1 MLRLLHIE
9 WLKIRTYKTFWL
21 LFLGFVISYPATYYL
36 MAQKITEATRNDPK
50 AKFLKGMISDPFT
63 FPGAWLSSAYFGGL
77 FFLLLGMLFILL
89 ITNEVQYR
97 THRQNIIDGWSRM
110 EYLLAKLQV
119 MMVFILVATL
129 LVFGSGMVVGK
140 TYSPDTADFKI
151 QLYYVGYFAL
161 MATVYMMVAFLMA
174 ITVKRTGLAI
184 ILYFA
189 LVAIVDNFAWLI
201 LTMKDSQ
208 AGYYLP
214 LECTDS
220 LIPNPFKPKLLE
232 KRKIPD
238 SHLIYT
244 AFGYISLFAAIIVF
258 TFRKTDLKN

>member
-1 MLRLLHIE
+1 MLRLLKIE
-9 WLKIRTYKTFWL
+9 WLKVRTYKTFWL

-36 MAQKITEATRNDPK
+36 MAQKLTETTKNDAK
-50 AKFLKGMISDPFT
+50 AKFLKGMIVDPFT
-63 FPGAWLSSAYFGGL
+63 FPGTWLSSAYFGGL
-77 FFLLLGMLFILL
+77 FFLILGMLFILL
-89 ITNEVQYR
+89 VTNEVQYR

-119 MMVFILVATL
+119 MVVFIIVATI
-129 LVFGSGMVVGK
+129 LVFASGMVVGK
-140 TYSPDTADFKI
+140 TYSPATSDFTVE
-151 QLYYVGYFAL
+151 LYYVGYFAL

-174 ITVKRTGLAI
+174 ITIKRTGLAI

-220 LIPNPFKPKLLE
+220 LVPNPFKPKLLE
-232 KRKIPD
+232 RRKVSD
-238 SHLIYT
+238 SNLVYT
-244 AFGYISLFAAIIVF
+244 AIIYITVFGAFITLY
-258 TFRKTDLKN
+258 FRKTDLKN

>member
-9 WLKIRTYKTFWL
+9 WLKVRTYKTFWL
-21 LFLGFVISYPATYYL
+21 LFLGFIISYPATFYL
-36 MAQKITEATRNDPK
+36 MAQKITEATKNDPK
-50 AKFLKGMISDPFT
+50 AKFLKGMITDPFT
-63 FPGAWLSSAYFGGL
+63 FPGVWLSSAYFGGL

-89 ITNEVQYR
+89 VTNEVQYR
-97 THRQNIIDGWSRM
+97 THRQNIIDGWSRTD
-110 EYLLAKLQV
+110 YLLAKLQV
-119 MMVFILVATL
+119 MVVFVLIASV
-129 LVFGSGMVVGK
+129 LVFVAGYVVGK
-140 TYSPDTADFKI
+140 TYSPATADYKNQI
-151 QLYYVGYFAL
+151 YYVAYFVL

-201 LTMKDSQ
+201 LTMKNSQ

-220 LIPNPFKPKLLE
+220 LVPNPFKPKLLE
-232 KRKIPD
+232 QRKVAD
-238 SHLIYT
+238 SSLIYT
-244 AFGYISLFAAIIVF
+244 ALGYIVIFSGIITIYFKRV
-258 TFRKTDLKN
+258 DLKN

>member
-9 WLKIRTYKTFWL
+9 WLKVRTYKTFWL
-21 LFLGFVISYPATYYL
+21 LFLGFIISYPATFYL
-36 MAQKITEATRNDPK
+36 MAQKITEATKNDPK
-50 AKFLKGMISDPFT
+50 AKFLKGMITDPFT
-63 FPGAWLSSAYFGGL
+63 FPGVWLSSAYFGGL

-89 ITNEVQYR
+89 VTNEVQYR
-97 THRQNIIDGWSRM
+97 THRQNIIDGWSRTD
-110 EYLLAKLQV
+110 YLLAKLQV
-119 MMVFILVATL
+119 MVVFVLIASV
-129 LVFGSGMVVGK
+129 LVFVAGYVVGK
-140 TYSPDTADFKI
+140 TYSPATADYKNQI
-151 QLYYVGYFAL
+151 YYVAYFVL
-161 MATVYMMVAFLMA
+161 MSTVYMMVAFLMA

-220 LIPNPFKPKLLE
+220 LVPNPFKPKLLE
-232 KRKIPD
+232 NRKIPD
-238 SHLIYT
+238 SHLVYT
-244 AFGYISLFAAIIVF
+244 ALGYISLFAGIIVL
-258 TFRKTDLKN
+258 TFKKSDLKN